1 MRENPEVNISQ
12 SMHFF
17 FISCMMKVVYVLVFL
32 KKRVV
37 IMERIKSLKVI
48 NPAAGAIVMALGI
61 FLYSTVEVIPLL
73 EEFANI
79 MVIPYLLLSFII
91 FLAILFQLFQPG
103 FITPFFHNPVNSFV
117 MGSWV
122 AGFSILCN
130 VIHKFIPGTETL
142 VFGMA
147 ILNSIVFVVFLS
159 FYIHNFKKLVSTPAK
174 YSIHG
179 VVLLSTVSTQ
189 SIVILWIE
197 LVPSL
202 SKLILIIGI
211 SLGLCF
217 YLCGVTLIVK
227 RYFFSKDW
235 SLSEDWANTNC
246 ILHGA
251 LSISGLA
258 LVLSHWISPSGLNFY
273 WIAVFILFV
282 MIEIIEI
289 LRAVVRVKGLG
300 WKKGV
305 FIYQISQ
312 WSRNFTF
319 GMFFAFTSTW
329 AEDPVY
335 GSIDL
340 PFQHFVLSS
349 LPWIILVLLI
359 VEIYLW
365 IDSKVMGKRVVR
377 GRI

>member
-1 MRENPEVNISQ
+1 
-12 SMHFF
+12 
-17 FISCMMKVVYVLVFL
+17 
-32 KKRVV
+32 VV
-37 IMERIKSLKVI
+37 ILEGIRSLKVI

-61 FLYSTVEVIPLL
+61 FLYSTVEVIPFL
-73 EEFANI
+73 EEFANVL
-79 MVIPYLLLSFII
+79 VIPYLLLSLII

-103 FITPFFHNPVNSFV
+103 FITPFIHNPVNSFV

-130 VIHKFIPGTETL
+130 VIQKFIPGTETL
-142 VFGMA
+142 IFGMA
-147 ILNSIVFVVFLS
+147 IFNSIVFVIFLG
-159 FYIHNFKKLVSTPAK
+159 FYIRNFKKLVSRPAK
-174 YSIHG
+174 YTIHG

-202 SKLILIIGI
+202 SKLIFIIGI

-217 YLCGVTLIVK
+217 YLCGVALIIK
-227 RYFFSKDW
+227 RYFFSRGW

-258 LVLSHWISPSGLNFY
+258 MVLSHWISPSGLTLY
-273 WIAVFILFV
+273 WLAVFILLV
-282 MIEIIEI
+282 VIEIIEI

-305 FIYQISQ
+305 FTYQISQ

-319 GMFFAFTSTW
+319 GMFFAFTSTM
-329 AEDPVY
+329 ADDPVY

-340 PFQHFVLSS
+340 PFLHFIMNS

-365 IDSKVMGKRVVR
+365 IDAKVMSKKEIRIAGRDITAGK
-377 GRI
+377 

>member
-1 MRENPEVNISQ
+1 
-12 SMHFF
+12 
-17 FISCMMKVVYVLVFL
+17 
-32 KKRVV
+32 
-37 IMERIKSLKVI
+37 MEQIRSLKVI

-61 FLYSTVEVIPLL
+61 FLYSTVDVIPWL
-73 EEFANI
+73 EEIANVL
-79 MVIPYLLLSFII
+79 VIPYLLLSLII
-91 FLAILFQLFQPG
+91 FLAILFQVFQPG
-103 FITPFFHNPVNSFV
+103 FITPFIHNPVNSFV

-122 AGFSILCN
+122 AGFSIVCN
-130 VIHKFIPGTETL
+130 VIHKFIPGTDTL
-142 VFGMA
+142 IFGMA
-147 ILNSIVFVVFLS
+147 ILNSIIFVIFLG
-159 FYIHNFKKLVSTPAK
+159 FYIRNFKELVSTPAK
-174 YSIHG
+174 YTIHG

-189 SIVILWIE
+189 SIVILWIK

-202 SKLILIIGI
+202 SNIIFIIGI

-217 YLCGVTLIVK
+217 YLCGVALIAK

-258 LVLSHWISPSGLNFY
+258 LVLSHWISPSGLTLY
-273 WIAVFILFV
+273 WLAVFILLII
-282 MIEIIEI
+282 IETIEI

-300 WKKGV
+300 WRKGV
-305 FIYQISQ
+305 FTYQISQ

-319 GMFFAFTSTW
+319 GMFFAFTNTM
-329 AEDPVY
+329 AADPMY
-335 GSIDL
+335 ANIDL
-340 PFQHFVLSS
+340 PFQRLVLSS

-365 IDSKVMGKRVVR
+365 IDSKVMGKRIVR
-377 GRI
+377 GQFYF